1 MMTMKSTTAADN
13 MPSRTARASTADP
26 GVSIPRG
33 HVGPYF
39 MSGLGK
45 MIWWTG
51 RVAIGLRYEPLR
63 EDKLQDRCITKS

>member
-1 MMTMKSTTAADN
+1 MMTMNSAAAAHGVPHDTARTGAADL
-13 MPSRTARASTADP
+13 TVA
-26 GVSIPRG
+26 IPRG

-39 MSGLGK
+39 MSGLGR

-63 EDKLQDRCITKS
+63 DDRSQDGRNTK

>member
-1 MMTMKSTTAADN
+1 MMQTTIPTGHAPGRA
-13 MPSRTARASTADP
+13 PCASTADP
-26 GVSIPRG
+26 AVLIPRD

-39 MSGLGK
+39 MSGLGR

-63 EDKLQDRCITKS
+63 DRALHGGGGAEA

>member
-1 MMTMKSTTAADN
+1 MMTMNSAAAARGLPLD
-13 MPSRTARASTADP
+13 TARNGVADLT
-26 GVSIPRG
+26 VAIPRG

-39 MSGLGK
+39 MSGLGR

-63 EDKLQDRCITKS
+63 DERLQDGRNAT